1 MFFKNLFSPFTLPI
15 YFFGL
20 AIAIGAILLNQPFSL
35 AAGNISWIDA
45 LFTATSATCVTGLAV
60 VDTGTAFSRVGQSII
75 LALIQVG
82 GLGIMTFAS
91 LFFYLWRRRVSL
103 ADRIAVGQNL
113 LHNPAFHLGRFL
125 THMVLWTLMI
135 EVSGALLLHFFDP
148 EGFTLY
154 SALFHSISAFCN
166 AGFALHADSLVRFQ
180 DNVGVNM
187 VIMSLIILGGLGFSV
202 LVELE
207 GFVHQRLA
215 RGGKRRLS
223 WYTRIVLQT
232 SLWLIVIG
240 WIFIYITEFLGE
252 RSLLDPL
259 SKILSS
265 LFQSVTCRTAG
276 FNTLDIGQMTNAS
289 LLFMMMLMII
299 GGSPGSTAGGIK
311 TTTFRT
317 LLAFAISQIKD
328 RRQTVIGKHA
338 VDLVT
343 VNKALTLVIFAVTI
357 IGTSMLIL
365 TITEGGDTS
374 HAQASGNIFMDILF
388 ETISAFATVGLST
401 GITPKLSTQG
411 KIVISLLMF
420 IGRIGPI
427 VFLSAL
433 QSLREEPYYAWPER
447 NMLIG

>member
-1 MFFKNLFSPFTLPI
+1 MFLKNLFSPFTLPI

-20 AIAIGAILLNQPFSL
+20 AIIIGAILLNQPFSL
-35 AAGNISWIDA
+35 AGGNISWIDA
-45 LFTATSATCVTGLAV
+45 LFTAVSATCVTGLVV
-60 VDTGTAFSRVGQSII
+60 VDTGTVFSRAGQTII

-82 GLGIMTFAS
+82 ALGIMTFAS

-113 LHNPAFHLGRFL
+113 LHNPAFHLGHFL
-125 THMVLWTLMI
+125 THMVLWSVLI
-135 EVSGALLLHFFDP
+135 EVSGALLLHLIDP
-148 EGFTLY
+148 EGFTPY

-166 AGFALHADSLVRFQ
+166 AGFSLYADSLMRFQ
-180 DNVGVNM
+180 DNVGVNL
-187 VIMSLIILGGLGFSV
+187 VIMALIILGGLGFSV

-207 GFVHQRLA
+207 DLVHQRLT
-215 RGGKRRLS
+215 GGERRRLS
-223 WYTRIVLQT
+223 WYARIVLQT
-232 SLWLIVIG
+232 TLWLIVIG

-259 SKILSS
+259 ARLLSS

-276 FNTLDIGQMTNAS
+276 FNTLDISQMTNAS

-299 GGSPGSTAGGIK
+299 GGSPGSAAGGIK

-328 RRQTVIGKHA
+328 RRQTVIGRHA
-338 VDLVT
+338 VDLPT
-343 VNKALTLVIFAVTI
+343 VNKALTLVVFAVTI
-357 IGTSMLIL
+357 IGTTTLIL
-365 TITEGGDTS
+365 TITEGGGTP
-374 HAQASGNIFMDILF
+374 HAQASGNLFMDILF

-401 GITPKLSTQG
+401 GLTPNLSTQG
-411 KIVISLLMF
+411 KIVISMLMF

-427 VFLSAL
+427 VFLSAV

-447 NMLIG
+447 NMLVG